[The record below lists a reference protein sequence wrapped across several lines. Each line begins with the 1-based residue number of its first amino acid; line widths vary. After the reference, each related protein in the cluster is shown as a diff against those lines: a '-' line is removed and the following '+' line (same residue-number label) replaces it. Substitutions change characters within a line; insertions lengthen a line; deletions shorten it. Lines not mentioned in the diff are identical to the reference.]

1 MMKHLTNLAIA
12 AGVFIFTKL
21 YADAI
26 SFNSIELSGVNL
38 VGHLLVLIFVIQ
50 WIAYIPAFMFKTEK
64 FYDLTGSLTYIAA
77 ISFALYSTNTSQS
90 LDLGSL
96 IIGAAIIFWAV
107 RLGSFLFMRVH
118 KDKKD
123 GRFDT
128 IKTSFSQFF
137 MTWTLQGMWVFICSS
152 AALVAIA
159 NPTGVP
165 INIVF
170 IIGLALFIL
179 GFVVEIIADNQK
191 SAFRSIP
198 ENKDVFI
205 NEGLWARSRHPNYF
219 GEITLWTGITVM
231 GISTFEGMNYLA
243 LFSPIFSYL
252 LLNYVSGVR
261 MLEYRGHKKWGHLD
275 AYASLQKKYP
285 KTHPKNLL
293 RFTKM
298 FLNKTHKS
306 LHFFRYLITL
316 NNAN

>member
-1 MMKHLTNLAIA
+1 MKHLTNLAIA

-26 SFNSIELSGVNL
+26 YFNSIELSGVNL

-50 WIAYIPAFMFKTEK
+50 WIAYIPAFIFKTEK

-96 IIGAAIIFWAV
+96 IIGAAIIVWAV
-107 RLGSFLFMRVH
+107 RLGSFLFIRVH

-123 GRFDT
+123 GRLDS

-152 AALVAIA
+152 AALIAIA
-159 NPTGVP
+159 NPAGVP

-170 IIGLALFIL
+170 IMGLALFIL
-179 GFVVEIIADNQK
+179 GFVIEIIADNQK

-275 AYASLQKKYP
+275 AYKVYKES
-285 KTHPKNLL
+285 
-293 RFTKM
+293 
-298 FLNKTHKS
+298 THK
-306 LHFFRYLITL
+306 LIPKIF
-316 NNAN
+316 

>member
-1 MMKHLTNLAIA
+1 MKHLTNLAIA

-26 SFNSIELSGVNL
+26 SFNSIEMSGVNL
-38 VGHLLVLIFVIQ
+38 VGHLLVMVFVIQ
-50 WIAYIPAFMFKTEK
+50 WIAYIPAFIFKTEK
-64 FYDLTGSLTYIAA
+64 FYDLTGSLTYITA
-77 ISFALYSTNTSQS
+77 ISFALYSTNTSQN

-96 IIGAAIIFWAV
+96 IIGAAIIIWAV
-107 RLGSFLFMRVH
+107 RLGSFLFIRIH

-123 GRFDT
+123 GRFDS

-159 NPTGVP
+159 SPTDVI

-170 IIGLALFIL
+170 FLGLALFVL
-179 GFVVEIIADNQK
+179 GFAVEVIADNQK
-191 SAFRSIP
+191 TKFRSIP
-198 ENKDVFI
+198 ENKDQFI

-243 LFSPIFSYL
+243 IFSPIFSYL
-252 LLNYVSGVR
+252 LLVYVSGVR
-261 MLEYRGHKKWGHLD
+261 MLELRGHKKWGHLD
-275 AYASLQKKYP
+275 EYNAYKKNTP
-285 KTHPKNLL
+285 KLIPKI
-293 RFTKM
+293 F
-298 FLNKTHKS
+298 S
-306 LHFFRYLITL
+306 
-316 NNAN
+316 

>member
-1 MMKHLTNLAIA
+1 MKHLTNLTIA

-38 VGHLLVLIFVIQ
+38 VGQLLVMIFVIQ
-50 WIAYIPAFMFKTEK
+50 WLPYNPAFIFKTEK
-64 FYDLTGSLTYIAA
+64 FYDLTGSFTYIAA
-77 ISFALYSTNTSQS
+77 ILYALYFTNSSQN

-96 IIGAAIIFWAV
+96 IIGTAIILWAI
-107 RLGSFLFMRVH
+107 RLGSFLFMRIH

-123 GRFDT
+123 GRFDS

-159 NPTGVP
+159 NPTGVVV
-165 INIVF
+165 NSVF
-170 IIGLALFIL
+170 IIGLGLFLL
-179 GFVVEIIADNQK
+179 GFIVEVIADNQK
-191 SAFRSIP
+191 SVFRSIP
-198 ENKDVFI
+198 ENKDLFI

-231 GISTFEGMNYLA
+231 GISTFDGMNYLA

-275 AYASLQKKYP
+275 GYKKYKEETP
-285 KTHPKNLL
+285 KLIPKI
-293 RFTKM
+293 F
-298 FLNKTHKS
+298 
-306 LHFFRYLITL
+306 
-316 NNAN
+316 

>member
-1 MMKHLTNLAIA
+1 
-12 AGVFIFTKL
+12 
-21 YADAI
+21 
-26 SFNSIELSGVNL
+26 
-38 VGHLLVLIFVIQ
+38 
-50 WIAYIPAFMFKTEK
+50 
-64 FYDLTGSLTYIAA
+64 
-77 ISFALYSTNTSQS
+77 
-90 LDLGSL
+90 
-96 IIGAAIIFWAV
+96 
-107 RLGSFLFMRVH
+107 MRIH

-261 MLEYRGHKKWGHLD
+261 MLEYRGQKKWGHLD
-275 AYASLQKKYP
+275 AYKAYKKSTP
-285 KTHPKNLL
+285 KFIPKI
-293 RFTKM
+293 F
-298 FLNKTHKS
+298 
-306 LHFFRYLITL
+306 
-316 NNAN
+316 

>member
-1 MMKHLTNLAIA
+1 MKHLTNLAIA

-50 WIAYIPAFMFKTEK
+50 WIAYIPAFIFKTEK

-77 ISFALYSTNTSQS
+77 ISFALYSTNTTQS

-96 IIGAAIIFWAV
+96 IIGAAIIVWAV

-261 MLEYRGHKKWGHLD
+261 MLEYRGQKKWGHLD
-275 AYASLQKKYP
+275 AYKTYKESTP
-285 KTHPKNLL
+285 KFIPKI
-293 RFTKM
+293 F
-298 FLNKTHKS
+298 
-306 LHFFRYLITL
+306 
-316 NNAN
+316 

>member
-1 MMKHLTNLAIA
+1 MKHLTNLAIA

-50 WIAYIPAFMFKTEK
+50 WIAYIPAFIFKTEK
-64 FYDLTGSLTYIAA
+64 FYDLTGSLTYITA
-77 ISFALYSTNTSQS
+77 ISFALYSTNTPQN

-96 IIGAAIIFWAV
+96 IIGIAIILWAI
-107 RLGSFLFMRVH
+107 RLGSFLFMRIH

-123 GRFDT
+123 GRFDS

-152 AALVAIA
+152 AALIAIA
-159 NPTGVP
+159 NPAGVP

-170 IIGLALFIL
+170 MIGLALFIL

-261 MLEYRGHKKWGHLD
+261 MLEYRGQKKWGHLD
-275 AYASLQKKYP
+275 AYKTYKESTP
-285 KTHPKNLL
+285 KFIPKI
-293 RFTKM
+293 F
-298 FLNKTHKS
+298 
-306 LHFFRYLITL
+306 
-316 NNAN
+316 

>member
-1 MMKHLTNLAIA
+1 MKHLTNLAIA

-50 WIAYIPAFMFKTEK
+50 WIAYIPAFIFKTEK

-96 IIGAAIIFWAV
+96 IIGAAIIVWAV

-275 AYASLQKKYP
+275 AYVTYKKSTP
-285 KTHPKNLL
+285 KFIPKI
-293 RFTKM
+293 F
-298 FLNKTHKS
+298 
-306 LHFFRYLITL
+306 
-316 NNAN
+316 

>member
-1 MMKHLTNLAIA
+1 MKHLTNLAIA

-50 WIAYIPAFMFKTEK
+50 WIAYIPAFIFKTEK

-96 IIGAAIIFWAV
+96 IIGAAIIVWAV

-165 INIVF
+165 INILF
-170 IIGLALFIL
+170 IMGLALFIL
-179 GFVVEIIADNQK
+179 GFVIEIIADNQK

-275 AYASLQKKYP
+275 AYKVYKESTP
-285 KTHPKNLL
+285 KLIPKI
-293 RFTKM
+293 F
-298 FLNKTHKS
+298 
-306 LHFFRYLITL
+306 
-316 NNAN
+316 

>member
-1 MMKHLTNLAIA
+1 MKHLTNLAIA

-50 WIAYIPAFMFKTEK
+50 WIAYIPAFIFKTEK

-96 IIGAAIIFWAV
+96 IIGAAIIVWAV

-165 INIVF
+165 INILF

-179 GFVVEIIADNQK
+179 GFVIEIIADNQK

-275 AYASLQKKYP
+275 AYKVYKESTP
-285 KTHPKNLL
+285 KLIPKI
-293 RFTKM
+293 F
-298 FLNKTHKS
+298 
-306 LHFFRYLITL
+306 
-316 NNAN
+316 

>member
-1 MMKHLTNLAIA
+1 MKHLTNLTIA
-12 AGVFIFTKL
+12 VGVFFFTKF
-21 YADAI
+21 YADII

-38 VGHLLVLIFVIQ
+38 VGQLLVMIFVIQ
-50 WIAYIPAFMFKTEK
+50 WLAYIPAFLFKTEK
-64 FYDLTGSLTYIAA
+64 FYDLTGSLTYITA
-77 ISFALYSTNTSQS
+77 ILFALYSTNTPQN

-96 IIGAAIIFWAV
+96 IIGIAIILWAI
-107 RLGSFLFMRVH
+107 RLGSFLFMRIH

-123 GRFDT
+123 GRFDS

-165 INIVF
+165 VNSVF

-198 ENKDVFI
+198 ENKDAFI

-261 MLEYRGHKKWGHLD
+261 MLEHRGQKKWGHLD
-275 AYASLQKKYP
+275 AYKTYKESTP
-285 KTHPKNLL
+285 KLIPKI
-293 RFTKM
+293 F
-298 FLNKTHKS
+298 
-306 LHFFRYLITL
+306 
-316 NNAN
+316 

>member
-1 MMKHLTNLAIA
+1 MMKHLTNLTIA
-12 AGVFIFTKL
+12 VGVFLFTKF
-21 YADAI
+21 YADII

-38 VGHLLVLIFVIQ
+38 VGQLLVMIFVIQ
-50 WIAYIPAFMFKTEK
+50 WIAYIPAFLFKTEK
-64 FYDLTGSLTYIAA
+64 FYDLTGSLTYITA
-77 ISFALYSTNTSQS
+77 ILFALYSTNTPQN

-96 IIGAAIIFWAV
+96 IIGIAIILWAI
-107 RLGSFLFMRVH
+107 RLGSFLFMRIH

-123 GRFDT
+123 GRFDS

-165 INIVF
+165 VNSVF

-198 ENKDVFI
+198 ENKDAFI

-261 MLEYRGHKKWGHLD
+261 MLEHRGQKKWGHLD
-275 AYASLQKKYP
+275 AYKTYKESTP
-285 KTHPKNLL
+285 KLIPKI
-293 RFTKM
+293 F
-298 FLNKTHKS
+298 
-306 LHFFRYLITL
+306 
-316 NNAN
+316 

>member
-1 MMKHLTNLAIA
+1 MKHLTNLAIA

-50 WIAYIPAFMFKTEK
+50 WIAYIPAFIFKTEK

-219 GEITLWTGITVM
+219 GEITLWTGITLM

-275 AYASLQKKYP
+275 AYQDLQKKYP
-285 KTHPKNLL
+285 KTNPKNFL

-306 LHFFRYLITL
+306 LHFFPLL
-316 NNAN
+316 NNTN